1 MLENREIFLFQN
13 IRQVIKAEL
22 WCVKSKIEV
31 KVIPV
36 PKPYSTECG
45 LCLELCGDNCE
56 RLVLFAKESGMMV
69 QRIKHHKLPDKSGE
83 SS

>member
-1 MLENREIFLFQN
+1 MSENREIMLFQN

-22 WCVKSKIEV
+22 WCVRVKIPV

-45 LCLELCGDNCE
+45 LCLEVSNVDAD
-56 RLVLFAKESGMMV
+56 RLEVFAGENGMV
-69 QRIKHHKLPDKSGE
+69 VRRITRN
-83 SS
+83 

>member
-45 LCLELCGDNCE
+45 LCLELCGDHCE
-56 RLVLFAKESGMMV
+56 RLELFAKESGMEV
-69 QRIKHHKLPDKSGE
+69 QRINPNKPTEKGE
-83 SS
+83 FV